1 MSTAVIGSAAIPMVV
16 LVWII
21 RIGMT
26 PPSDQRLLSNFDKHE
41 ATFNALIDMLETDGD
56 LVTVDDNW
64 TDPEHPQTIGVS
76 PARVTT
82 YRLTL

>member
-1 MSTAVIGSAAIPMVV
+1 
-16 LVWII
+16 
-21 RIGMT
+21 MT
-26 PPSDQRLLSNFDKHE
+26 PPSDQSLLSNFDKHE
-41 ATFNALIDMLETDGD
+41 ATFNALIDMLETDRD
-56 LVTVDDNW
+56 FVTVGENW